1 MTGAS
6 LTEDSGPVHIGTLQE
21 LQETVAD
28 NIPEIMI
35 DLIDTYIEDSGKH
48 LRELVE
54 NFQAGNYTGLEI
66 RAHSLK
72 SSSATFGAHGLANK
86 FAQMERLL
94 REGKTG
100 EIRPLLEAAQEEFAA
115 VIDILQAER
124 AKLI

>member
-1 MTGAS
+1 MTNTS
-6 LTEDSGPVHIGTLQE
+6 LTEHGAPVDIATLRE

-28 NIPEIMI
+28 NIPEIMV

-48 LRELVE
+48 LQALVE
-54 NFQAGNYTGLEI
+54 NFNAGNYAGLEI

-94 REGKTG
+94 REDKAE

-115 VIDILQAER
+115 VIAILQEER